1 MRWSDGPKCPH
12 GSTVD
17 DAYYL
22 TPKSGARTTRTGT
35 VSYRRPW
42 KGAACRQQFS
52 VLVETSFEE
61 SKIPVSK
68 RLLAFH
74 LLCAG
79 KYGVS
84 ALDLSRLL
92 DVCYKTAW
100 FMAHRIR
107 KAQKRSAD
115 GSDVLARAKRGRGAA
130 NTTPSVTPGSATARH
145 AHGWSRTR
153 QARI

>member
-1 MRWSDGPKCPH
+1 VPVFASTLRPLRWNSVLSGSSAEEAAWLFLEAMRWSDGPKCPH

-35 VSYRRPW
+35 VSYRRLW

-52 VLVETSFEE
+52 VLVETRFEE
-61 SKIPVSK
+61 SKIPVSQ

-79 KYGVS
+79 KKP
-84 ALDLSRLL
+84 RQ
-92 DVCYKTAW
+92 
-100 FMAHRIR
+100 RIGN
-107 KAQKRSAD
+107 AIGQ
-115 GSDVLARAKRGRGAA
+115 
-130 NTTPSVTPGSATARH
+130 
-145 AHGWSRTR
+145 
-153 QARI
+153 